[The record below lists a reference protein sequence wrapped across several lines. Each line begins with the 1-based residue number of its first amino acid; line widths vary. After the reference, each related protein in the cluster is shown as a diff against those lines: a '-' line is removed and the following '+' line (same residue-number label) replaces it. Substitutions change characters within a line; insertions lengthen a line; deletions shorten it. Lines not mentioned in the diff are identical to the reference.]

1 MRNRFQIHWK
11 VHRSVVKRA
20 PIAMTSNPT
29 PLVSVRAWSIWLV
42 TAAAI
47 TISMACITL
56 LAQPAAPQGTPAAA
70 PKAAAKAAPAAAP
83 RTAAP
88 RRIEV
93 LFLGADTPEHSSQ
106 KATALFVPSMAKEGI
121 NISWT
126 DSVSDLN
133 ARNLAKYDVLMV
145 YGNFDKISPAE
156 ETALV
161 AYVAGGKGLVAIH
174 SASDMFKN
182 SAAWGKL
189 IGGQLD
195 HHGPVTT
202 FTAAVKQ
209 ANHAVVREF
218 TPFETKDETYVHKNA
233 AADRT
238 VLMDRAEGSGREAV
252 SWVRNEG
259 KGRVF
264 YTALGHDETTW
275 KAADF
280 TALLRGAILW
290 TAGDA
295 VRAQWEKLDMPS
307 VSYKPSVFIPN
318 YERRVPPLKFQE
330 PLTPAASM
338 KTMQVPPGFEVQLF
352 ASEPDIT
359 KPIAMNWD
367 ERGRLWVVESVD
379 YPNDYYPLD
388 KNYVGHDRIKICEDT
403 DGDGKADKF
412 TIFAE
417 GLNIPTGITFWNNGV
432 IVGAAPYMY
441 YLQDTNGDDK
451 ADVKKIIQTG
461 WGTRDTH
468 SGIGN
473 LQYGFDNYIWGSIGY
488 SGYMG
493 TTPDGK
499 TMNFLQGIFRM
510 HPDGTGMEFMG
521 SFSNN
526 TWGLGFSETFDLF
539 GSTANNTHAVYVGI
553 PPRYSADVKGLP
565 VRPGSKKI
573 DGHYYMAP
581 DTFNVRQVDVMG
593 GFTAANGFNLYTA
606 RVYPR
611 EYWNRI
617 AFVNEP
623 TGRVVHRAILEKDGA
638 GFKEKDGWNLV
649 SSTDEWFEPVLTQVG
664 PDGQVWVAD
673 LYNFIVQHNPTPIGF
688 ENGRGGAYENPLRD
702 HTYGRVY
709 RIVYKGAP
717 KVKPLSLSKQRPAE
731 LVAALSNDNMFWRTT
746 AQRLLVERGNKDVV
760 PQLTQLAASVKVD
773 DMGLNPGALHA
784 LWTLEG
790 LGATNGS
797 NAAVTATVLAALK
810 NPAAGVRKA
819 ALQILP
825 ANDTSLKAVRAAGL
839 LNDKNPYTRLSAILF
854 LTQFPPSDAIGA
866 ELYRLGKEKDVEN
879 DEFLNMAVHDAA
891 AKNRAGFF
899 KAMEADMGAAQFK
912 DFAAKLAKDEST
924 PKPAPVIPGQTQ
936 QGAGFVLP
944 PDPIMP
950 VGEGLL
956 RAYVEDIVGPIT
968 RPAPAN
974 GGRGGGGG
982 RGRGGPVIGPF
993 QEVAIN
999 INVAAMTYS
1008 VSSITAKPGEAI
1020 RITLNNTGDVLHNV
1034 VLIRPGSIDVV
1045 GAQVEAMAKVPNAEE
1060 RSYLPPTPD
1069 ILFWM
1074 KLVEIGKTGTLEFYA
1089 PNQPGDYPYLCTYPG
1104 HWQTMRGV
1112 LHVVAP

>member
-1 MRNRFQIHWK
+1 MK
-11 VHRSVVKRA
+11 SKPMSLRA
-20 PIAMTSNPT
+20 VRVWSMLATA
-29 PLVSVRAWSIWLV
+29 VSVTVAGISLIAQ
-42 TAAAI
+42 TPAPSAAPKAAPKAA
-47 TISMACITL
+47 M
-56 LAQPAAPQGTPAAA
+56 PAAPR
-70 PKAAAKAAPAAAP
+70 AAAKAAPATAP
-83 RTAAP
+83 KTATP

-106 KATALFVPSMAKEGI
+106 KATALFVPSLAKEGI
-121 NISWT
+121 NVSWT
-126 DSVSDLN
+126 DQVSDLN
-133 ARNLAKYDVLMV
+133 ARNLARYDLLMV
-145 YGNFDKISPAE
+145 YGNFEKIAPAE
-156 ETALV
+156 EAALS

-174 SASDMFKN
+174 SASDMFRT
-182 SAAWGKL
+182 SAVWGKL

-202 FTAAVKQ
+202 FTAAVK
-209 ANHAVVREF
+209 APTHPVVREF
-218 TPFETKDETYVHKNA
+218 TAFETKDETYVHKNA

-252 SWVRNEG
+252 SWVRTEG

-275 KAADF
+275 KNAAF
-280 TALLRGAILW
+280 TSLLRGAILW

-330 PLTPAASM
+330 PLSAKDSM

-367 ERGRLWVVESVD
+367 ERGRLWIVESVD
-379 YPNDYYPLD
+379 YPNEYHPAD
-388 KNYVGHDRIKICEDT
+388 KAYVGKDRIKICEDT

-417 GLNIPTGITFWNNGV
+417 GLNIPTGITFWNGGV
-432 IVGAAPYMY
+432 IVGQAPQML

-451 ADVKKIIQTG
+451 ADVKKVIQVG
-461 WGTRDTH
+461 WGIRDTH

-488 SGYMG
+488 SGFMG

-499 TMNFLQGIFRM
+499 TMNFQQGIFRM
-510 HPDGTGMEFMG
+510 RPDGTKMEFMG
-521 SFSNN
+521 AFSNN

-565 VRPGSKKI
+565 VRAGSKKI

-606 RVYPR
+606 RAYPK

-623 TGRVVHRAILEKDGA
+623 TGRVVHRAILEKNGA
-638 GFKEKDGWNLV
+638 GYKEKDGWNLV

-673 LYNFIVQHNPTPIGF
+673 LYNFIVQHNPVPVGF
-688 ENGRGGAYENPLRD
+688 TNGLGGAYENPLRD
-702 HTYGRVY
+702 HSLGRVY
-709 RIVYKGAP
+709 RIVYKAAP
-717 KVKPLSLSKQRPAE
+717 KVKPMSLSKQRPAE
-731 LVAALSNDNMFWRTT
+731 LIAALSNDNMFWRLT
-746 AQRLLVERGNKDVV
+746 AQRLLVERAQKDVV
-760 PQLTQLAASVKVD
+760 PQLTQLAASTKVD
-773 DMGLNPGALHA
+773 ELGLNPGALHA

-790 LGATNGS
+790 LGATDGS
-797 NAAVTATVLAALK
+797 NTAVTTAVFAALK

-825 ANDTSLKAVRAAGL
+825 ANDASLKAVRAAGL
-839 LNDKNPYTRLSAILF
+839 LNDANPYTRLSAILF
-854 LTQFPPSDAIGA
+854 LTQFPSSDSVGA
-866 ELYRLGKEKDVEN
+866 ELYRLGKAKDVEN

-891 AKNRAGFF
+891 AKSRAGFF
-899 KAMEADMGAAQFK
+899 KAMAADMGAAPFK
-912 DFAAKLAKDEST
+912 SYAAKIAKDEST
-924 PKPAPVIPGQTQ
+924 PKPAPQILGQTQ
-936 QGAGFVLP
+936 QGANTVIP
-944 PDPIMP
+944 PDPVVP
-950 VGEGLL
+950 VAEGLL
-956 RAYVEDIVGPIT
+956 RAYVEDIVGPIV
-968 RPAPAN
+968 RPPPAQ
-974 GGRGGGGG
+974 GGRGSGGGGG
-982 RGRGGPVIGPF
+982 RGRGGTPPGPF
-993 QEVAIN
+993 QVDVKMN

-1008 VSSITAKPGEAI
+1008 VDSINAKPGDAI
-1020 RITLNNTGDVLHNV
+1020 RIALTNTGDVLHNV

-1069 ILFWM
+1069 IMFWM
-1074 KLVEIGKTGTLEFYA
+1074 KLVETGKTGTLEFYA
-1089 PNQPGDYPYLCTYPG
+1089 PNQPGDYPYLCTFPG

-1112 LHVVAP
+1112 LHVSAQ